1 MSLAEITNPALE
13 PITDDNVFTSTD
25 KGCNVFTST
34 DNGCQCAYLTNA
46 NVLISKDKEK
56 D

>member
-13 PITDDNVFTSTD
+13 PITDANVFTSKD
-25 KGCNVFTST
+25 KGS
-34 DNGCQCAYLTNA
+34 QCAYLTNA

>member
-13 PITDDNVFTSTD
+13 PITDAS
-25 KGCNVFTST
+25 VFTST
-34 DNGCQCAYLTNA
+34 DNGCQCAYLTDA